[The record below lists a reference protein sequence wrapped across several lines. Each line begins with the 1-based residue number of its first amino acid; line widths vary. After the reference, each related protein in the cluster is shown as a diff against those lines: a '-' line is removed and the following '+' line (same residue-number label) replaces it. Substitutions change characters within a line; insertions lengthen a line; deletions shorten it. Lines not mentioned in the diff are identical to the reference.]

1 MSSGHADLSP
11 RPRTSAERRQTHWVD
26 DDERQRRM
34 CTGKERH
41 KDQAAAEQAMRR
53 AEWSGDR
60 GSAPVLRTY
69 RCYYCDRWHLTSQ
82 SPR

>member
-1 MSSGHADLSP
+1 
-11 RPRTSAERRQTHWVD
+11 
-26 DDERQRRM
+26 M

-53 AEWSGDR
+53 AEWSGER

-69 RCYYCDRWHLTSQ
+69 RCDYCDRWHLTSQ

>member
-1 MSSGHADLSP
+1 
-11 RPRTSAERRQTHWVD
+11 
-26 DDERQRRM
+26 M

-60 GSAPVLRTY
+60 GGPPLRTY
-69 RCYYCDRWHLTSQ
+69 RCDYCDRWHLTSQ